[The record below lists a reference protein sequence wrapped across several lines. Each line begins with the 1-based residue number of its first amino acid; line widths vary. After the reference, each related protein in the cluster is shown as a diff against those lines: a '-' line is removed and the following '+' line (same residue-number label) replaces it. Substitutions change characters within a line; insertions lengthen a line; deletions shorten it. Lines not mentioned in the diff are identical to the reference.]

1 MLLTA
6 ASGLYQEWQTR
17 IAYHHYRKLKAAHPC
32 SDIGN
37 FTRLLNTP
45 GAKPDGLMDEIP
57 TVLVSQ
63 LSGGRCDTC
72 DHGFIVMNRPWGLR
86 QFVAHAAFAHI
97 QEDYIFI
104 VETDHLLLRPLPN
117 EATETSPVGFGFYYM
132 TYRYDPPKLRPV
144 VARYHDP
151 ENVDPVGPSP
161 VIIHKPM
168 LAKVVDPWWQ
178 LCIQLKRDMQADR
191 AFGWVLEM
199 WGWALVTARM
209 GIRHKIEKHLQA
221 EPGGVG
227 IPNLMDYYIY
237 HYTFDLDV
245 KGGWMDK
252 GAQWFWSKRRFMMQY
267 PPRLTQPPSRAQR
280 SVLTFVQ
287 MMNEGIASVPEW
299 RPAGRR
305 F

>member
-1 MLLTA
+1 
-6 ASGLYQEWQTR
+6 
-17 IAYHHYRKLKAAHPC
+17 
-32 SDIGN
+32 
-37 FTRLLNTP
+37 
-45 GAKPDGLMDEIP
+45 
-57 TVLVSQ
+57 
-63 LSGGRCDTC
+63 
-72 DHGFIVMNRPWGLR
+72 
-86 QFVAHAAFAHI
+86 
-97 QEDYIFI
+97 
-104 VETDHLLLRPLPN
+104 
-117 EATETSPVGFGFYYM
+117 
-132 TYRYDPPKLRPV
+132 
-144 VARYHDP
+144 
-151 ENVDPVGPSP
+151 
-161 VIIHKPM
+161 
-168 LAKVVDPWWQ
+168 
-178 LCIQLKRDMQADR
+178 MQY
-191 AFGWVLEM
+191 
-199 WGWALVTARM
+199 
-209 GIRHKIEKHLQA
+209 A